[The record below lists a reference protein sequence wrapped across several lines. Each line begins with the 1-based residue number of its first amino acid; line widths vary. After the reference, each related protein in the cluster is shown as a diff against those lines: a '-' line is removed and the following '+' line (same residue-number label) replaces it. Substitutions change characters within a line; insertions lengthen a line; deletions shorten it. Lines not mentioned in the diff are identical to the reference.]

1 MSDLREQL
9 AAYAHD
15 TWIGWMRWMMPKLS
29 TRVPGG
35 PDGES
40 LEGPLVVP
48 AHGSMEDWEPRWHHE
63 TLEHIQRWRRQMG
76 TTYHELS
83 EKEKESDRDEADK
96 MLALFEQFA
105 PVPREVEK
113 LANFIAQVFPDE
125 PGRCGDSESAVDV
138 AIRLLK
144 SYKAICDVCERG
156 NDERG

>member
-1 MSDLREQL
+1 MSDLRERL

-35 PDGES
+35 SDGED

-48 AHGSMEDWEPRWHHE
+48 AHGSMEGWEPRWRDE
-63 TLEHIQRWRRQMG
+63 SALSKTLR
-76 TTYHELS
+76 TAYHELS

-144 SYKAICDVCERG
+144 LYKVICDVCKRG